1 MFNKREDSREHESQ
15 DNTRESTFSPQ
26 PTPTSAAPKSGRTE
40 PAVIGPSIHIDGNL
54 KGEEDLV
61 IDGVVKGT
69 VTLKSNALTI
79 GDNGKVTAD
88 IYAKTIL
95 VKGTMQGDLYASEMV
110 SIGSTAKVKGN
121 IASPRVSLEEGARYK
136 GSIEMDPEAEVLKTA
151 FKNTGAP
158 AVKAV
163 PSPAPA
169 EPGKAK
175 EGDKVATKSGGS
187 AA

>member
-1 MFNKREDSREHESQ
+1 MFNKREASREHELQDDSQ
-15 DNTRESTFSPQ
+15 ESTFSPQ
-26 PTPTSAAPKSGRTE
+26 PAQPSTSPRSGRAE

-61 IDGVVKGT
+61 IDGTVKGT
-69 VTLKSNALTI
+69 VTLKSNSLTI
-79 GDNGKVTAD
+79 GDKGKVTAD

-95 VKGTMQGDLYASEMV
+95 VRGTMQGDLYASEKV

-121 IASPRVSLEEGARYK
+121 IASPRVSLEDGARYK

-163 PSPAPA
+163 PSPTESGNKP
-169 EPGKAK
+169 K
-175 EGDKVATKSGGS
+175 EGENVATKSGGS